1 MFSIYLFLL
10 LILKNQIENI
20 QYNVAYLLL
29 SKTFLFDQTHF
40 TRIYD
45 VVNHKNNNCNQQQ
58 QVFQV
63 FGRKSFENIY
73 SGVTS
78 CRTLLEVRP
87 KDKFRNYISSDQ
99 LVWNIWNLCCT
110 GLWLLFPLVIN
121 VLIGMWGL
129 GALFPRVCMSNFILQ
144 LMSE

>member
-20 QYNVAYLLL
+20 QYNVGYLLL

-73 SGVTS
+73 SGITS

-87 KDKFRNYISSDQ
+87 KDEFRNYISSDQ
-99 LVWNIWNLCCT
+99 LVWNFSAQI
-110 GLWLLFPLVIN
+110 LLRFFKKYSSRAKKIIALKSVIN
-121 VLIGMWGL
+121 TLI
-129 GALFPRVCMSNFILQ
+129 
-144 LMSE
+144 

>member
-1 MFSIYLFLL
+1 MFSICLFLL

-45 VVNHKNNNCNQQQ
+45 VVKNHKNNNCNQQQ
-58 QVFQV
+58 QVYQV

-73 SGVTS
+73 SGITS
-78 CRTLLEVRP
+78 YRTLLEVRP

-99 LVWNIWNLCCT
+99 LVWNFSAQI
-110 GLWLLFPLVIN
+110 LLRFFKKYSSRAKKIIALKSVIN
-121 VLIGMWGL
+121 TLI
-129 GALFPRVCMSNFILQ
+129 
-144 LMSE
+144 

>member
-58 QVFQV
+58 QVYQV

-73 SGVTS
+73 SGITS
-78 CRTLLEVRP
+78 YRTLLEVRP

-99 LVWNIWNLCCT
+99 LVWNFSAQI
-110 GLWLLFPLVIN
+110 LLRLFKKYSSKAKKIIALKSVIN
-121 VLIGMWGL
+121 TLI
-129 GALFPRVCMSNFILQ
+129 
-144 LMSE
+144 

>member
-1 MFSIYLFLL
+1 MFSICLVLL

-58 QVFQV
+58 QVYQV
-63 FGRKSFENIY
+63 FGRKSFENKY
-73 SGVTS
+73 SGITS

-99 LVWNIWNLCCT
+99 LVWNFSSQI
-110 GLWLLFPLVIN
+110 LLRLFKEYSSKAKKIIALKSVIN
-121 VLIGMWGL
+121 TLI
-129 GALFPRVCMSNFILQ
+129 
-144 LMSE
+144 

>member
-1 MFSIYLFLL
+1 MFSICLFLL

-20 QYNVAYLLL
+20 QYNVGYLLL

-58 QVFQV
+58 QVYQV
-63 FGRKSFENIY
+63 FGRKSFENKY
-73 SGVTS
+73 SGITS

-99 LVWNIWNLCCT
+99 LV
-110 GLWLLFPLVIN
+110 
-121 VLIGMWGL
+121 
-129 GALFPRVCMSNFILQ
+129 
-144 LMSE
+144 